1 MSSRKPYILFL
12 VNLTAF
18 IILETISLTMVS
30 HNSIVQHSEMMSR
43 ISAAVNTVTGAT
55 GNVLRYFSLGKVNR
69 RLAEENVS
77 LRTEND
83 RLREALVRME
93 IPDTLYRD
101 SSLFRYIPAAVVSNS
116 TDRTH
121 NVIIINRGRRDG
133 VTEDMGV
140 ITDRGIIGYVE
151 SVGEK
156 YSKVSS
162 LLDTDN
168 MASAV
173 LRSSGT
179 FGVLQWEGGSS
190 REITLRDIP
199 VHTEVRDGDTVI
211 SSGYSIIYPSGIPVG
226 TVTAR
231 EVRDGVNYG
240 LTVTMFEDFSRLR
253 HVYVAVR
260 KDINELNTLLD
271 GAEGVKGGAQ

>member
-1 MSSRKPYILFL
+1 MKGRNRYILHL
-12 VNLTAF
+12 VNLLVF
-18 IILETISLTMVS
+18 IVLEAAALWLISK
-30 HNSIVQHSEMMSR
+30 NSIIQRSDILKSV
-43 ISAAVNTVTGAT
+43 SAVTNAFSSGA
-55 GNVLRYFSLGKVNR
+55 GNVGRYFNLGKVNR

-83 RLREALVRME
+83 RLREALARME

-151 SVGEK
+151 SAGEK

-199 VHTEVRDGDTVI
+199 VHTEVSDGDTVI

-260 KDINELNTLLD
+260 KDIDELNALLD
-271 GAEGVKGGAQ
+271 GAEGVKGGAL

>member
-1 MSSRKPYILFL
+1 MSSRKTYILFL

-83 RLREALVRME
+83 RLREALARME

-151 SVGEK
+151 SAGEK

-179 FGVLQWEGGSS
+179 FG
-190 REITLRDIP
+190 DIP
-199 VHTEVRDGDTVI
+199 VRHTGGYCHGQGSTRWSQLRTDCHHVRGFFQTE
-211 SSGYSIIYPSGIPVG
+211 
-226 TVTAR
+226 AR
-231 EVRDGVNYG
+231 LCRCQ
-240 LTVTMFEDFSRLR
+240 
-253 HVYVAVR
+253 
-260 KDINELNTLLD
+260 
-271 GAEGVKGGAQ
+271 KGHR